1 MKNKII
7 VFILLL
13 TFTISYSANSALALQ
28 EESIDFIGQEDSTI
42 NESSLDN
49 MPDYIIEEEDTIQP
63 RIVGPIVRYVVKN
76 GMTFYKS
83 IKYAPKF
90 PRNFRAVSGK
100 TKHHNVNNKT
110 LLAKLR
116 KVEKGPW
123 KKVYKDGYIGKKKV
137 SIHYF
142 QSKSGLVYDVK
153 TKSGWSNK

>member
-13 TFTISYSANSALALQ
+13 TLTISYSTNSAVALQ
-28 EESIDFIGQEDSTI
+28 EENIDSIGYEDSTI
-42 NESSLDN
+42 DESTLDN
-49 MPDYIIEEEDTIQP
+49 MPDYTVDNGDLIQP
-63 RIVGPIVRYVVKN
+63 RVLGPIVRYVVKN

-100 TKHHNVNNKT
+100 TKHHTVNNKS

-137 SIHYF
+137 SVHYF
-142 QSKSGLVYDVK
+142 QSKSGLVFDVK

>member
-1 MKNKII
+1 MRNKII

-13 TFTISYSANSALALQ
+13 TLTISYSTNSAIALR
-28 EESIDFIGQEDSTI
+28 EENIDSIGYEDSTI
-42 NESSLDN
+42 DESSLDN
-49 MPDYIIEEEDTIQP
+49 MPDYTIEEEDVIQP
-63 RIVGPIVRYVVKN
+63 RVIGPIVRYVVKN

-90 PRNFRAVSGK
+90 PRNFKAVSGK
-100 TKHHNVNNKT
+100 TKHHNVNNKS

-116 KVEKGPW
+116 KVEKGTW

-137 SIHYF
+137 SVHYF
-142 QSKSGLVYDVK
+142 QSKSGLVFDVK